1 MFRKSRSKKSSVYV
15 RLKGNSFMG
24 GPYASMGLN
33 DAIEADH
40 VFVGEVE
47 TTFPGYSGRF

>member
-1 MFRKSRSKKSSVYV
+1 
-15 RLKGNSFMG
+15 MG

-40 VFVGEVE
+40 TLVGEVE
-47 TTFPGYSGRF
+47 TTLPGS